1 MKRLMMKHTMALSLT
16 VLSAWF
22 SGCATDRSEMLLDPV
37 GPAPM
42 QTAAAN
48 SSNGAVVV
56 YSAYQVNADF
66 NARDPRRPEYSDYR
80 IFTADGNL
88 QQRVHNNSGSMLQ
101 RPQRVELPAG
111 TYRVTAQANGY
122 GLVTVP
128 VVIEAGRDTVLHL
141 EGGAIWPA
149 QSGFNRTNA
158 VRLPDGE
165 IVGWKAAP
173 AL

>member
-1 MKRLMMKHTMALSLT
+1 M
-16 VLSAWF
+16 V
-22 SGCATDRSEMLLDPV
+22 LDPV
-37 GPAPM
+37 GPAPV
-42 QTAAAN
+42 QSLAGN
-48 SSNGAVVV
+48 STKGALLV
-56 YSAYQVNADF
+56 YSAYEVNADF

-80 IFTADGNL
+80 IYTADGNL
-88 QQRVHNNSGSMLQ
+88 QSRVHNGSGTILQ

-111 TYRVTAQANGY
+111 TYRVAAQANGY

-141 EGGAIWPA
+141 EGGASWPA
-149 QSGFNRTNA
+149 HSGFNRTNA

-173 AL
+173 AW